1 MGKRAMWLVEEGN
14 VTPFLVEAESYEGVK
29 RIADKVAEDVAM
41 ICGKRPKVYQ
51 NAVGT
56 AKRMVLMATAGRS
69 ALLKALAVRGIVDL
83 SKVQGKRE
91 VYGICLLE
99 KANPEENGIWQ
110 EIPEFAQTEELLV
123 IYGSDKRGTIY
134 GMFHLSEVIG
144 VSPLYFWGDTTPQK
158 RNSIRL
164 DASVAMVSKEPSIK
178 YRGFFI
184 NDEWPCFGNWTF
196 HHFGGFAAEMYDKVF
211 ELLLRLKGNYL
222 WPAMWTSSFAL
233 DGPGD
238 KNAELADIYGVIMGN
253 SHHEPAL
260 RAGEEWDIY
269 RGEDSIYGNE
279 WNYVTNKE
287 GLLRYWEDGLK
298 RSGKYESIITV
309 GMRGERDSVMEG
321 PKSLEENIEILK
333 DIIANQKRLIEK
345 QVHRDGEKAP
355 LLLAIY
361 KEVEQYFYGKDGVTG
376 LREWEGIEDV
386 IWMFCEDNFGHMR
399 YLPEKEWK
407 AHKGGYG
414 MYFHLDYHGAPVSY
428 EWINSTPLSAIWEQM
443 TLAYEYGI
451 RDVWMVNV
459 GDLKG
464 NEYPLSYF
472 MALAYDFESWGS
484 SAVNATREYTKRW
497 MRTQFGQSLPETLCT
512 RLTNLLVDASA
523 LIGRHRPEALDSE
536 TYHPFHERE
545 ADRMLAQVKCLQ
557 EELEVLVC
565 QLPKNCMSGYYS
577 MIYDPLQMG
586 LNLLEMQLY
595 AGKNAHFAK
604 QGKKIAN
611 EYANLVDACIR
622 EDKRLIEQAAERG
635 GGKWYG
641 MYSGSHVGFVKWNE
655 DGCKYPLRT
664 YVTPFDK
671 PRLLV
676 SRADDEAVLV
686 KNYGN
691 CEAFEIYDFMDEG
704 VENLEIELANGGI
717 GSLKCEIIMDACD
730 WLTFELSGH
739 EIVCQEMLR
748 LICRRSHLPEKEAVC
763 TIRIVAGDTEVQLH
777 VHGKKNDTEEIPA
790 GTFLPRNDR
799 VVMLAEHYAKADI
812 YEGGEQPG
820 MITLSD
826 FGLCG
831 SGIKCK
837 PFCYQLEQT
846 AYQKLQ
852 SKDNAGVWLP
862 HASYPVRIKTAGTYT
877 MEVWSAP
884 SNPVNAKRNLQFAV
898 RNTVFDDNWNVVDV
912 LPKDYEA
919 GEPSCK
925 DWCDGVISQIHKTT
939 CSVQFQQGTN
949 EIQIGLLD
957 GVLLLEKIMVY
968 PAGECIPKSAM
979 GPMESM
985 RKV

>member
-1 MGKRAMWLVEEGN
+1 MWLFEEECA
-14 VTPFLVEAESYEGVK
+14 TPFLVEPEAYEGVK
-29 RIADKVAEDVAM
+29 RIADKVADDVETV
-41 ICGKRPKVYQ
+41 CGKRPKVYSDA
-51 NAVGT
+51 AVQE
-56 AKRMVLMATAGRS
+56 KHLVLMATVGRS
-69 ALLKALAVRGIVDL
+69 PLLDALVRQGVIDV
-83 SKVQGKRE
+83 SNVQGKRE
-91 VYGICLLE
+91 VYGIRLLG
-99 KANPEENGIWQ
+99 KENADERESWQ
-110 EIPEFAQTEELLV
+110 EIPELAQTEELLV

-144 VSPLYFWGDTTPQK
+144 VSPLYFWGDATPIK
-158 RNSIRL
+158 RKSIRL
-164 DASVAMVSKEPSIK
+164 DASVEMISKEPSVK

-196 HHFGGFAAEMYDKVF
+196 HHYGGFTAEMYDKVF

-233 DGPGD
+233 DGPGE

-260 RAGEEWDIY
+260 RAGEEWDFY
-269 RGEDSIYGNE
+269 RGENSIYGNE

-321 PKSLEENIEILK
+321 PQSLEENIEILK
-333 DIIANQKRLIEK
+333 DIIANQKKLIEK
-345 QVHRDGEKAP
+345 QVHRDGENPP

-361 KEVEQYFYGKDGVTG
+361 KEVEQYFYGGDGVAG

-414 MYFHLDYHGAPVSY
+414 MYFHLDYHGAPISY
-428 EWINSTPLSAIWEQM
+428 EWMNSTPLSAIWEQM
-443 TLAYEYGI
+443 TLAYESGI

-472 MALAYDFESWGS
+472 MELAYDFDRWGS
-484 SAVNATREYTKRW
+484 DAVNTTRKYTEQW
-497 MRTQFGQSLPETLCT
+497 MRTQFGTELPDDQCS
-512 RLTNLLVDASA
+512 RLVNVLVEATA
-523 LIGRHRPEALDSE
+523 LIGRHRPEALNSE
-536 TYHPFHERE
+536 TYHPFHECE
-545 ADRMLAQVKCLQ
+545 ADRVLMQGKRLQ
-557 EELEVLVC
+557 EELETLKN
-565 QLPKNCMSGYYS
+565 QLPETYRSGYYS
-577 MIYDPLQMG
+577 MIYDPLQMA
-586 LNLLEMQLY
+586 LNLLEMQIN
-595 AGKNAHFAK
+595 AGKNAHYAK
-604 QGKKIAN
+604 QGKKAAN
-611 EYANLVDACIR
+611 EYANMVDACIR
-622 EDKRLIEQAAERG
+622 EDKRLIKRATERG

-641 MYSGSHVGFVKWNE
+641 MYGGAHVGFVKWNE

-664 YVTPFDK
+664 YVQPFDK

-717 GSLKCEIIMDACD
+717 GSLNCEIFMDACD
-730 WLTFELSGH
+730 WLSFELSGH

-748 LICRRSHLPEKEAVC
+748 LICKRSHLPEKEAVC
-763 TIRIVAGDTEVQLH
+763 IIRIVAGDTEVRLH
-777 VHGKKNDTEEIPA
+777 VHGRKNDTAGVPA
-790 GTFLPRNDR
+790 GTFFPRNGK

-837 PFCYQLEQT
+837 PFHYQLEKT
-846 AYQKLQ
+846 EYQKLL
-852 SKDNAGVWLP
+852 SKDNARVLLP
-862 HASYPVRIKTAGTYT
+862 CASYPVWIKTAGTYT
-877 MEVWSAP
+877 IEVWTAP
-884 SNPVNAKRNLQFAV
+884 SNPVNSKRNLQFAV
-898 RNTVFDDNWNVVDV
+898 RNFTLDDSWSIVDV